1 MGPEL
6 VEDLVLATEK
16 PWIDKK
22 ERGSSWTIRLM
33 IALCQRKYHWLVKFL
48 LYPITAYF
56 FFTTGSGYQASKQF
70 FIMATGRFSWRDHYR
85 QLLCFAHSLVDRVS
99 ILMGEAAQFEVKA
112 HGREALL
119 KARHSGQGLI
129 LLGAHLGN
137 FEACKLLVKDR
148 ADIDVHIVAYF
159 GGSKKIRQQLD
170 AINPEFTKN
179 IIDPTAADAVFLM
192 RDVIE
197 NGGILAIL
205 GDRVG
210 IGDKKLDV
218 NFLGQTAPFPAG
230 PYFLASILQCPIYCF
245 FGLRASD
252 GVYHSYTIKLA
263 EKVILNRNQRQ
274 IDAQKYAQDYAD
286 LLARKASQYPY
297 NWFNFFE
304 FWKTTT
310 NSTL

>member
-1 MGPEL
+1 MAAEQ
-6 VEDLVLATEK
+6 

-22 ERGSSWTIRLM
+22 ERGSGWTIRFM
-33 IALCQRKYHWLVKFL
+33 ILLCKRKYRWLVKLL

-56 FFTTGSGYQASKQF
+56 FLTSGSGYKTSRRF
-70 FIMATGRFSWRDHYR
+70 FIKATGKFCWRDHFL
-85 QLLCFAHSLVDRVS
+85 QLLCFAQSLVDRVA
-99 ILMGEAAQFEVKA
+99 ILMGEAAQFKVKA

-119 KARHSGQGLI
+119 KARENGQGLI

-148 ADIDVHIVAYF
+148 ANIDVHIVAYF

-170 AINPEFTKN
+170 AINPEFTRN

-197 NGGILAIL
+197 KGGILAIL

-210 IGDKKLDV
+210 IGDKKLEVD
-218 NFLGQTAPFPAG
+218 FLGETASFPAG

-245 FGLRASD
+245 FGLRAD
-252 GVYHSYTIKLA
+252 NEIYHSYTIKLA
-263 EKVILNRNQRQ
+263 ERVILKRHQRQ
-274 IDAQKYAQDYAD
+274 IDAQKYAQAYAD
-286 LLARKASQYPY
+286 LLASKAREYPY

-304 FWKTTT
+304 FWPAPAK
-310 NSTL
+310 SS